1 LSDTGLYSGLYTKV
15 RDVAALIDEV
25 LMSAKLGSSCST
37 DSERNKLATQLAAV
51 AAPTDFPTNYFLAVI
66 MDMGSGLDLKSLV
79 GTLQT
84 SQSLSQAVICDL
96 ELLASTLESERTR
109 MLSKMRGR

>member
-25 LMSAKLGSSCST
+25 LMSAKLGSSSST

-51 AAPTDFPTNYFLAVI
+51 AAPTDFPTNYFSAVI
-66 MDMGSGLDLKSLV
+66 KDMGSGLDLKSLV
-79 GTLQT
+79 ATLQT